1 MQTVRVEISKLLPNP
16 RNPRRNFSESS
27 IVELAASIE
36 QYGLLSPLVIRRVGA
51 NTFELIAGERRLRAL
66 KFLERKYADAVVLS
80 AYDLDCQLISLI
92 ENLQR
97 EDLHYLD
104 QAEACRRILEE
115 HGLTQEELAHRLG
128 RSPSAIANLLRL
140 LRLSPSVQSSLREAG
155 LSERHAR
162 ALLRLPK
169 EDSQL
174 ELICAA
180 KTEGLSVRQLE
191 TRVDSLLAASSNTG
205 RPNRHVTCLF
215 RDGRMFVNAV
225 LDTVRELNRLG
236 VCATSRVNRLPGR
249 IEITITLPEGRAKNA
264 ELQAKI

>member
-16 RNPRRNFSESS
+16 HNPRRNFPESG
-27 IVELAASIE
+27 IAELAASIE

-51 NTFELIAGERRLRAL
+51 NAFELVAGERRLRAL
-66 KFLERKYADAVVLS
+66 KLLERKYADAIVLS
-80 AYDLDCQLISLI
+80 AYDLDCRLISLI

-104 QAEACRRILEE
+104 QAEACRRILDE

-128 RSPSAIANLLRL
+128 RSPSSIANLLRL
-140 LRLSPSVQSSLREAG
+140 LRLSGPVQSALREAN

-162 ALLRLPK
+162 ALLRLTD
-169 EDSQL
+169 ESAQL
-174 ELICAA
+174 ALLRAA
-180 KTEGLSVRQLE
+180 KAEGLSVRQLE
-191 TRVDSLLAASSNTG
+191 ARVDSLLALSPG
-205 RPNRHVTCLF
+205 VERPNRRVTCLF

-225 LDTVRELNRLG
+225 LDTVRELNRIG
-236 VCATSRVNRLPGR
+236 VHATSRVNRLPGR
-249 IEITITLPEGRAKNA
+249 IEITITFPEERIKNY